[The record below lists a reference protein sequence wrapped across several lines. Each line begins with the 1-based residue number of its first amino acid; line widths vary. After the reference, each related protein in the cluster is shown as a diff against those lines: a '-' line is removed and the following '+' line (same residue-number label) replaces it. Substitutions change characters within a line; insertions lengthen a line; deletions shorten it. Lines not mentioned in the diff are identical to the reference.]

1 MYDGSRVT
9 DAVEYWR
16 RRGELKGAV
25 WVVRSRQP
33 ERFRWRRAIGSV
45 SQDVGGL
52 YGRERFRIEE
62 PMRELVIDL
71 HDRTLR
77 REIVLD
83 ARRAGVDFD
92 RGEVLPTRTLAEV
105 RGLAEEASTN
115 LSLVGRHTRLPED
128 PGALVDVAAVV
139 VVSRALADHYRTR
152 SQRLL
157 LQVPDS
163 DGPEEQRLHHR
174 IMIERAAE
182 DRRAAQNWGGF
193 ARTMLDAISYDIS
206 VES

>member
-33 ERFRWRRAIGSV
+33 ERFRWRRALGTV
-45 SQDVGGL
+45 NQELGGL
-52 YGRERFRIEE
+52 YGRDRFRIEE
-62 PMRELVIDL
+62 PIRELVLDL

-83 ARRAGVDFD
+83 ARRHGVDLD
-92 RGEVLPTRTLAEV
+92 RGEVLPGRTLAEL
-105 RGLAEEASTN
+105 RGMAEQAATN
-115 LSLVGRHTRLPED
+115 LSLVGRHTKLPDD
-128 PGALVDVAAVV
+128 PSAIVDVAAVV

-163 DGPEEQRLHHR
+163 DGPEQQRLHHR

-182 DRRAAQNWGGF
+182 DRRAAQNWGRF
-193 ARTMLDAISYDIS
+193 ARSILEPNAN
-206 VES
+206 